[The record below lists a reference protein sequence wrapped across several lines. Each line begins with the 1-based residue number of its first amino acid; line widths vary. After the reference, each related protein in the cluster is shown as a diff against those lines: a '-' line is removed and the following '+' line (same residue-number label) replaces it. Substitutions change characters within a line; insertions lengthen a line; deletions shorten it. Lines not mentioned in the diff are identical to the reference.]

1 MKYRLHAWASGFD
14 NLVLAGDWIYTGF
27 NVGSF
32 EGAVMSGKL
41 ASLTLT
47 GRTGARRGARL
58 LDSCTRTQPGRPAP
72 ASGPPEGNPSGPT
85 RPRTG

>member
-1 MKYRLHAWASGFD
+1 VQYRLEAWDSKFS

-41 ASLTLT
+41 AALALT
-47 GRTGARRGARL
+47 GSPTLDHIYGYTFLHPHRTGPPGGPRL
-58 LDSCTRTQPGRPAP
+58 RTP
-72 ASGPPEGNPSGPT
+72 
-85 RPRTG
+85 